1 MEAVNRQVS
10 CLNNDDVKSTGTSY
24 SGCHFRKFA
33 YSALYQLCSVQAWS
47 WIKFFTA
54 SLSLFPQ
61 AESEM
66 ALDAEFLDVYKN
78 CNGVVMMFDITK
90 QW

>member
-1 MEAVNRQVS
+1 MWNPRILLIVTVTLESLPIQHCIGCVLYKPEVES
-10 CLNNDDVKSTGTSY
+10 SYLLCL
-24 SGCHFRKFA
+24 
-33 YSALYQLCSVQAWS
+33 LP
-47 WIKFFTA
+47 
-54 SLSLFPQ
+54 LFPQ

>member
-1 MEAVNRQVS
+1 MEACWGTAGR
-10 CLNNDDVKSTGTSY
+10 STPG
-24 SGCHFRKFA
+24 GRDPGPDLA
-33 YSALYQLCSVQAWS
+33 PSA
-47 WIKFFTA
+47 
-54 SLSLFPQ
+54 PQ
-61 AESEM
+61 AEAEM

>member
-1 MEAVNRQVS
+1 M
-10 CLNNDDVKSTGTSY
+10 GTPY
-24 SGCHFRKFA
+24 SGCHFRSFA
-33 YSALYQLCSVQAWS
+33 ESVLCPLCSVPAWS
-47 WIKFFTA
+47 WIQLFTA
-54 SLSLFPQ
+54 PLPLFPQ

>member
-1 MEAVNRQVS
+1 MAVSVSLPVQHCVS
-10 CLNNDDVKSTGTSY
+10 CVLYDPEVESSY
-24 SGCHFRKFA
+24 
-33 YSALYQLCSVQAWS
+33 LL
-47 WIKFFTA
+47 
-54 SLSLFPQ
+54 LLLPLFSQ

>member
-1 MEAVNRQVS
+1 MVTFVDCTSPVQPLPGV
-10 CLNNDDVKSTGTSY
+10 GTRLW
-24 SGCHFRKFA
+24 GPR
-33 YSALYQLCSVQAWS
+33 SAISHLIPSR
-47 WIKFFTA
+47 
-54 SLSLFPQ
+54 PQ
-61 AESEM
+61 AESEL